1 MDMNMNCAMK
11 AVPRTTYSP
20 PTVDKLLTLLGGTV
34 RLAILRELL
43 VESRSVSKLADAVD
57 QSIGLVSH
65 NLKLLREQGLVV
77 STPSAR
83 HRYYSMSPRVQVEHL
98 HDGTKL
104 GFTAAC
110 GERVSLVLQTQ
121 SQVDSRSFQA
131 VQVQKTGIENF
142 KNQRQPG
149 EIDHRPG

>member
-1 MDMNMNCAMK
+1 MDMNMNRAVK
-11 AVPRTTYSP
+11 AVSRSTKSP
-20 PTVDKLLTLLGGTV
+20 HTMDKLLTLLGGTV
-34 RLAILRELL
+34 RLAIIRELL
-43 VESRSVSKLADAVD
+43 VESRSVSKLADAVE

-83 HRYYSMSPRVQVEHL
+83 HRYYSMSPRVQVEH
-98 HDGTKL
+98 HPDGTRL
-104 GFTAAC
+104 GFTASC
-110 GERVSLVLQTQ
+110 GERVSLMLQHQ
-121 SQVDSRSFQA
+121 AEAVHRGPQA

-149 EIDHRPG
+149 EIEHRPG